1 MLFVISFDVGI
12 CFLFFIINIWEI
24 FFGFLDM
31 VLSKVIFGF
40 RMLFIIFR
48 YEILLINGLV
58 IVLNIKVQIGWFLL
72 IFIFNL
78 FLFFVFF
85 VLQCFV
91 LVEGKSLQMLF
102 KSFLILRFFAVY
114 LYSIGKIDFCFIFL
128 LSFLQILFLEIFL
141 FVKYFF
147 IRFLLFLIEFFIR

>member
-1 MLFVISFDVGI
+1 MIGFDCLYRVEFVKVDCSFVIILMLFVISFDVGI

-58 IVLNIKVQIGWFLL
+58 IVLNIKV
-72 IFIFNL
+72 
-78 FLFFVFF
+78 
-85 VLQCFV
+85 
-91 LVEGKSLQMLF
+91 
-102 KSFLILRFFAVY
+102 
-114 LYSIGKIDFCFIFL
+114 
-128 LSFLQILFLEIFL
+128 
-141 FVKYFF
+141 
-147 IRFLLFLIEFFIR
+147 